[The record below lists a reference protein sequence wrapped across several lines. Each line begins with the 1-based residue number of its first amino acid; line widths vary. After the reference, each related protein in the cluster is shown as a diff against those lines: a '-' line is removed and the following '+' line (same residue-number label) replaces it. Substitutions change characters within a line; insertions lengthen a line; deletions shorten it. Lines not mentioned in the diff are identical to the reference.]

1 MTSDRATDATSEPTS
16 GTAYGTTPVLE
27 CDAVTKRFGSL
38 AAVDDV
44 TIRVA
49 PGARHALI
57 GPNGAGK
64 STLFNL
70 LSGTLVPTSGRIL
83 FAGQDVTRKSDAWRS
98 RAGLAKTFQHSS
110 LFLSLSVADNVAI
123 AAQRVSGHGMRLA
136 RSARRC
142 PGVDDSVER
151 CLEQTG
157 LTSRARHRVSELSH
171 GERRQLEVAVALA
184 TEPTL
189 LLLDE
194 PTAGMSAAESGNFAA
209 LVESLPPEVTVLLIE
224 HDLDVVF
231 RLASR
236 ISVLH
241 LGRLLADGDPE
252 TVRADE
258 AVQRA
263 YLGSGSSEELFLPAE
278 SA

>member
-1 MTSDRATDATSEPTS
+1 MMPEVVGTSILTCS
-16 GTAYGTTPVLE
+16 GVA
-27 CDAVTKRFGSL
+27 KRFGRL

-44 TIRVA
+44 SLTIER
-49 PGARHALI
+49 GARHALI

-70 LSGTLVPTSGRIL
+70 LAGTTRPSAGRIQ
-83 FAGQDVTRKSDAWRS
+83 FDGHDVTARTDAWRS

-110 LFLSLSVADNVAI
+110 LFMSMSVADNVAI
-123 AAQRVSGHGMRLA
+123 AAQRVSGDGMRIRRQA
-136 RSARRC
+136 NRC
-142 PGVDDSVER
+142 PVVDGSVER

-157 LTSRARHRVSELSH
+157 LLARRREPVGGLSH

-194 PTAGMSAAESGNFAA
+194 PTAGMSAAESARFSE
-209 LVESLPPEVTVLLIE
+209 LVESLPPTVAVLLIE

-236 ISVLH
+236 ITVLH
-241 LGRLLADGDPE
+241 LGRVLADGNPE
-252 TVRADE
+252 TIRGDE
-258 AVQRA
+258 LVQQA
-263 YLGSGSSEELFLPAE
+263 YLGTSSLEELFYPADRR
-278 SA
+278 

>member
-1 MTSDRATDATSEPTS
+1 M
-16 GTAYGTTPVLE
+16 TPVLE
-27 CDAVTKRFGSL
+27 CVGVTRRFGSL
-38 AAVDDV
+38 AAVRDV
-44 TIRVA
+44 SLSVE

-70 LSGTLVPTSGRIL
+70 LAGTLRPSAGRVL
-83 FAGQDVTRKSDAWRS
+83 LGGEDVTRRSDAWRS

-123 AAQRVSGHGMRLA
+123 AAQRVTGDGVRLR

-142 PGVDDSVER
+142 PGVDDSVAR
-151 CLEQTG
+151 CLAQTG
-157 LTSRARHRVSELSH
+157 LTGRADAPVSALSH

-194 PTAGMSAAESGNFAA
+194 PTAGMSAAESGSFAE
-209 LVESLPPEVTVLLIE
+209 LVESLPAEVTVVLIE

-236 ISVLH
+236 ITVLH
-241 LGRLLADGDPE
+241 LGAVLADGDPAA
-252 TVRADE
+252 VRADE
-258 AVQRA
+258 QVQRA
-263 YLGSGSSEELFLPAE
+263 YLGTADPQELFLPAGP
-278 SA
+278 A

>member
-1 MTSDRATDATSEPTS
+1 MTA
-16 GTAYGTTPVLE
+16 VLE
-27 CDAVTKRFGSL
+27 CTGVTKRFGAL
-38 AAVDDV
+38 AAVSDV
-44 TIRVA
+44 SLTIER
-49 PGARHALI
+49 GARHALI

-64 STLFNL
+64 STFFNL
-70 LSGTLVPTSGRIL
+70 LAGTLRPTTGRIV
-83 FAGQDVTRKSDAWRS
+83 FDGHDVSKRSDAWRS

-123 AAQRVSGHGMRLA
+123 AAQRVSGDGLRLR

-142 PGVDDSVER
+142 PEVDACVER

-157 LTSRARHRVSELSH
+157 LAARARARVSDLSH

-194 PTAGMSAAESGNFAA
+194 PTAGMSAAESGRFAE
-209 LVESLPPEVTVLLIE
+209 LVESLPSDVTVLLIE

-241 LGRLLADGDPE
+241 LGRLLADGPPQE
-252 TVRADE
+252 VRADE
-258 AVQRA
+258 RVQTA
-263 YLGSGSSEELFLPAE
+263 YLGSGAAEELFLPGVGA
-278 SA
+278 

>member
-1 MTSDRATDATSEPTS
+1 MTA
-16 GTAYGTTPVLE
+16 VLE
-27 CDAVTKRFGSL
+27 CAAVTKRFGSL
-38 AAVDDV
+38 AAVSDV
-44 TIRVA
+44 TLAVER
-49 PGARHALI
+49 GARHALI

-70 LSGTLVPTSGRIL
+70 LAGTLKPTSGRIL
-83 FAGQDVTRKSDAWRS
+83 LDGHDITRRSDAWRS

-110 LFLSLSVADNVAI
+110 LFLSLSVSDNVAI
-123 AAQRVSGHGMRLA
+123 AAQRVTGDGVRMR
-136 RSARRC
+136 RSAKKC
-142 PGVDDSVER
+142 PGVDDSVAR

-157 LTSRARHRVSELSH
+157 LSARASSRVSDLSH

-194 PTAGMSAAESGNFAA
+194 PTAGMSAAESGSFAA
-209 LVESLPPEVTVLLIE
+209 LVESLPAEVTVLLIE

-236 ISVLH
+236 ITVLH
-241 LGRLLADGDPE
+241 LGRVLADGDPAS
-252 TVRADE
+252 VRSDE
-258 AVQRA
+258 RVQQA
-263 YLGSGSSEELFLPAE
+263 YLGTAATEELFLPAGT
-278 SA
+278 S

>member
-1 MTSDRATDATSEPTS
+1 MTA
-16 GTAYGTTPVLE
+16 VLE
-27 CDAVTKRFGSL
+27 CVGVTKRFGGL

-44 TIRVA
+44 SLTVER
-49 PGARHALI
+49 GARHALI

-70 LSGTLVPTSGRIL
+70 VAGTMQPTSGRIL
-83 FAGQDVTRKSDAWRS
+83 FDGQDVTKRSDAWRS

-110 LFLSLSVADNVAI
+110 LFLSLSVADNVAM
-123 AAQRVSGHGMRLA
+123 AAQRVTGDGVRLR

-142 PGVDDSVER
+142 PDVDRSVER

-157 LTSRARHRVSELSH
+157 LSGRAQSRVSDLSH

-194 PTAGMSAAESGNFAA
+194 PTAGMSTAESGRFAE
-209 LVESLPPEVTVLLIE
+209 LVEQLPAEVTVLLIE

-241 LGRLLADGDPE
+241 LGALLADGAPDA
-252 TVRADE
+252 VRADE
-258 AVQRA
+258 RVQQA
-263 YLGSGSSEELFLPAE
+263 YLGTGRSEELFLPAVG
-278 SA
+278 S